1 MILTSSFNILEEA
14 GNMRCTKAQQR
25 LEAYLGG
32 EMEDR
37 ERTRLERHFASCTKC
52 DRALERARQM
62 RAVLR
67 REMAPPVPDGF
78 HARLMAR
85 AREHA
90 GRRRWSERILRP
102 FGWRPA
108 MPVGLRAAAAAGV
121 IVALGLGMLI
131 GRDMWHAGEPWEAS
145 QAQVAEA
152 DPVRLYRLDYLGD
165 TPEGSMTGAYVS
177 LVSTGQGE

>member
-1 MILTSSFNILEEA
+1 
-14 GNMRCTKAQQR
+14 
-25 LEAYLGG
+25 
-32 EMEDR
+32 
-37 ERTRLERHFASCTKC
+37 
-52 DRALERARQM
+52 
-62 RAVLR
+62 
-67 REMAPPVPDGF
+67 
-78 HARLMAR
+78 
-85 AREHA
+85 
-90 GRRRWSERILRP
+90 
-102 FGWRPA
+102 